1 MVYGLPSFGPRFFMT
16 VGCLAT
22 APRPLVGG
30 WASQSGRRPR
40 WNSRAFRSIGSPTP
54 DWRLLCMDAVAIE
67 RRHGVATLL
76 LVLVVDCSKPEHR
89 VVNPLWRIELA
100 SEEGERI
107 ERARHERGANVV
119 RALHQAIFM
128 ADASIEQH
136 AMDELR
142 AMVEIDRILIANLKI
157 DCRDLRGA
165 R

>member
-1 MVYGLPSFGPRFFMT
+1 MVYGLPSFDPRFFMT

-30 WASQSGRRPR
+30 WVSQSGRRHPVGIHVH
-40 WNSRAFRSIGSPTP
+40 SVPIGSPTP
-54 DWRLLCMDAVAIE
+54 DWRLLCMDAFGIE

-76 LVLVVDCSKPEHR
+76 LVLVVDCAKPERR
-89 VVNPLWRIELA
+89 VVNPLWRIELP
-100 SEEGERI
+100 SDEGERI

-136 AMDELR
+136 AMDEFR
-142 AMVEIDRILIANLKI
+142 AMVEIDRILIANLKV
-157 DCRDLRGA
+157 DA
-165 R
+165 ET